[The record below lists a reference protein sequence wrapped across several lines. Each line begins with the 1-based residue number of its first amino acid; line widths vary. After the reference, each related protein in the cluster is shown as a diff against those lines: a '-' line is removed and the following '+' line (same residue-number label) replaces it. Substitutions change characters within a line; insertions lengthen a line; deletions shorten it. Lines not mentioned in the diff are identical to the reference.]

1 MIAALKYG
9 RNSIGIDIEP
19 DYCRMAAGFLKKE
32 SSNLFIKTDLIFE
45 KLISDNS
52 GRMQVCEDQALYKV
66 KAARKS
72 YV

>member
-9 RNSIGIDIEP
+9 RNSIGVDIEP

-45 KLISDNS
+45 KLIADDS
-52 GRMQVCEDQALYKV
+52 GQMQVCEDQAMYNV
-66 KAARKS
+66 NTARKS
-72 YV
+72 FA